1 MSYYRNPFTLIDDL
15 MQLPPVFGQTPI
27 YVVSDEQYKQY
38 RKKQAED
45 EIAVLEKRLA
55 SFEKSAE
62 SLRETIDEI
71 KAEHGLL
78 PAAEDK

>member
-1 MSYYRNPFTLIDDL
+1 MSLYRNPFTLIDDL
-15 MQLPPVFGQTPI
+15 MQLPPVFGQTPV

-55 SFEKSAE
+55 SFESSAR

>member
-1 MSYYRNPFTLIDDL
+1 MSFYRNPFTLIDDL
-15 MQLPPVFGQTPI
+15 MQLPPVFGNQQV
-27 YVVSDEQYKQY
+27 YVISDEKYKQYKQ
-38 RKKQAED
+38 KQAEE

-55 SFEKSAE
+55 SYESTAS

-78 PAAEDK
+78 PPADEK

>member
-1 MSYYRNPFTLIDDL
+1 MSLYRNPFTLIDDL
-15 MQLPPVFGQTPI
+15 MQIPPVFGQTPV
-27 YVVSDEQYKQY
+27 YVVSDAQYKQY
-38 RKKQAED
+38 RQKQAED

-62 SLRETIDEI
+62 SLRETINEL
-71 KAEHGLL
+71 KVEHGLL

>member
-1 MSYYRNPFTLIDDL
+1 MSLYRNPFTLIDDL
-15 MQLPPVFGQTPI
+15 MQIPPVFGQTPV
-27 YVVSDEQYKQY
+27 YVVSDAQYKQY
-38 RKKQAED
+38 RQKQAED

-62 SLRETIDEI
+62 SLRQTIDEI

>member
-1 MSYYRNPFTLIDDL
+1 MSLYRNPFTLIDDL
-15 MQLPPVFGQTPI
+15 MQLPPVFGQTPV
-27 YVVSDEQYKQY
+27 YVVSDAQYKQY

-45 EIAVLEKRLA
+45 EISVLEKRLA
-55 SFEKSAE
+55 SFESSAR